1 MQTSPAFQFYPADFL
16 AGTVF
21 MTPAEVGGFIRL
33 LAHQWQQGSIPP
45 EPDRLARLTG
55 LPAAKHGPILEK
67 FQLAPDGKNLINA
80 RLETIRQEQLAYR
93 AKQAANG
100 SKGGRPPGSGNQKP
114 ETRNQEPAENPPLSQ
129 PLPLASAT
137 ENPNES
143 PHLTSPQPPNPPI
156 KIPPADTENPPANPA
171 PSAAGYQPDQF
182 DTILALQRRINAL
195 RPAWA
200 KLPHWNAEEEH
211 AITEHYHNLTAL
223 EDQDW
228 RMLAFWLR
236 WVHSASNANA
246 GREAARATSRRT
258 AFIADIAANLDRA
271 TTHWKQSG
279 SPKLNP
285 DGTKAGP
292 NLKVLPK
299 PPPEEPPPTPGSAA
313 FLQTFKAFGGEL
325 PPRPT
330 VTTKPAV
337 VS

>member
-1 MQTSPAFQFYPADFL
+1 MKAPAFQFYPADFL

-21 MTPAEVGGFIRL
+21 MTAAEVGAYIRL
-33 LAHQWQQGSIPP
+33 LCHEWQQGSIPADP
-45 EPDRLARLTG
+45 ARLAMLTG
-55 LPAAKHGPILEK
+55 LPAAKHNPVLEK
-67 FQLAPDGKNLINA
+67 FQPSPDGKGLINR
-80 RLETIRQEQLAYR
+80 RLEEIRQEQLDYR

-100 SKGGRPPGSGNQKP
+100 AKGGRPPKP
-114 ETRNQEPAENPPLSQ
+114 IGNPPLSQ
-129 PLPLASAT
+129 PLPVASAT
-137 ENPNES
+137 DNPNES
-143 PHLTSPQPPNPPI
+143 SHLTSPHPPNPPVES
-156 KIPPADTENPPANPA
+156 PPAAAENPAANPA
-171 PSAAGYQPDQF
+171 PSAAGYQPTQI
-182 DTILALQRRINAL
+182 DTIQALQRRINSL

-211 AITEHYHNLTAL
+211 AITEHYANLAAL
-223 EDQDW
+223 EDKDW
-228 RMLAFWLR
+228 HILAHWLR
-236 WVHSASNANA
+236 WVHSASNASA
-246 GREAARATSRRT
+246 GRDAARATSRRT